1 MDEISKLLQ
10 EARPLYFS
18 RKKRRNRIKAGLC
31 MLAGVIM
38 LGLYLPQKSAY
49 VDNGEWIDY
58 EQYISQVSPIEELGL
73 PVDEYGFLMVG

>member
-1 MDEISKLLQ
+1 MDDISKLLQ

-18 RKKRRNRIKAGLC
+18 RKKRYNRIKAGLC
-31 MLAGVIM
+31 MLVGVAMIS
-38 LGLYLPQKSAY
+38 LFTPQKSTF

-58 EQYISQVSPIEELGL
+58 DQYISQASPIEDMGL